1 MKIVST
7 LSKKMRIGLTSEGGL
22 VVETL
27 LRGQQGCQSFRL
39 VEGPE
44 RRKTAPRSS
53 SLLLSCFTMIEYCV
67 WRLLVMQ

>member
-27 LRGQQGCQSFRL
+27 LRGQNIAHDVDTS
-39 VEGPE
+39 
-44 RRKTAPRSS
+44 TSTS
-53 SLLLSCFTMIEYCV
+53 
-67 WRLLVMQ
+67 